1 MKTFPGRR
9 EQEQGGYIRQK
20 SGLVMAMLISFRK
33 ANQVDYLTSADMVIP
48 NWFKILFL
56 GEPKLELSLGLV
68 IRGLA

>member
-1 MKTFPGRR
+1 
-9 EQEQGGYIRQK
+9 
-20 SGLVMAMLISFRK
+20 MAMLISFRK
-33 ANQVDYLTSADMVIP
+33 VNQVDYLTSADMVIP